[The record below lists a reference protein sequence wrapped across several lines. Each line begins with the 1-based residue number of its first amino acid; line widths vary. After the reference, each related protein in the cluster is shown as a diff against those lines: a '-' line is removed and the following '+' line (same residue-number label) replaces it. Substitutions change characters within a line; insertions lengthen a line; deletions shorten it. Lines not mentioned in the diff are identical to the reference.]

1 MHDDT
6 PKRFNK
12 RPPLRETIMDMDRD
26 LLKMLARRCNILD
39 KMKARHGYLDPQ
51 EEKELRT
58 AWEKQATSMSR
69 DPRIIKQLFS
79 LLQELQF
86 SPKPEAGAAKDRQ
99 GFNLAPSQKPMDV
112 KMQAPLACRRSRL
125 FLALAAVSGS
135 TCRMH
140 PTLLNDATIQCIK
153 MFNQCATSLAWE
165 EDGTV
170 LSRQGGGLSLPDKV
184 IFVGDDLLNFYLLLG
199 HYVGKVTR
207 AKFSGESS
215 LKLKDMAT
223 LRQFLPQLGARLSHA
238 IPKSTGFP
246 VRVECSGILPDTITI
261 PANLDADAV
270 TGFFMAA
277 PFWEKPVT
285 FDLSAYDKQQ
295 AAQIIE
301 EAFSVLLE
309 SGAKVRQEGA
319 LVHFKPSA
327 IVTPAAPQVGMDLS
341 LVPYILAWPFA
352 ASQPTSL
359 GGRVE
364 LEGVWPKCPISK
376 RLGATLAQCGLY
388 IELNASSVV
397 AKAGGAP
404 TEKSIDM
411 SAIWDDGEVDM
422 RFLPLVVACTLIP
435 AFHGQKQCRIPQSI
449 LEAAPESVIQ
459 FLQHFNFEIIEDGI
473 LKHRVP
479 IPKKVPVYDEPREYA
494 RFDRGEESGHN
505 ERDHDGRDHDE
516 RDHDERSYDSRSYDN
531 RSYDER
537 SSGDNSHGERAA
549 DSGSARGSYGA
560 PYGASYAPEP
570 RYVIQDDGPAIWTAP
585 NPAWAMAFALC
596 AFARQHIKLANPGI
610 MTSLYPHFWQ
620 VYNALPCPADVKPK
634 VTEPEHDKPVRRRI
648 IAADQDGTGSGDSN
662 N

>member
-6 PKRFNK
+6 TKRFNK
-12 RPPLRETIMDMDRD
+12 RPPLRETIMEMDRD
-26 LLKMLARRCNILD
+26 LLKMLARRCNILE
-39 KMKARHGYLDPQ
+39 KMKARNGYLDPK

-58 AWEKQATSMSR
+58 AWEKQSTSMSR

-86 SPKPEAGAAKDRQ
+86 SPKPVAGETKERQ

-112 KMQAPLACRRSRL
+112 KMQAPLACRRTRL

-135 TCRMH
+135 ACRMH
-140 PTLLNDATIQCIK
+140 PTLLNDATIQCVK

-170 LSRQGGGLSLPDKV
+170 LARQGGGLSLPDKV

-215 LKLKDMAT
+215 LKLKDMSI

-246 VRVECSGILPDTITI
+246 LRIECSGILPDTIII
-261 PANLDADAV
+261 PANLDADAI
-270 TGFFMAA
+270 TGLIMAA
-277 PFWEKPVT
+277 PFWDKAVS
-285 FDLSAYDKQQ
+285 FDLSAYDKQH
-295 AAQIIE
+295 AENIAE
-301 EAFSVLLE
+301 EALSTLIAC
-309 SGAKVRQEGA
+309 GAKVRQEGS
-319 LVHFKPSA
+319 LLHFTPST
-327 IVTPAAPQVGMDLS
+327 ISTPPSPQVGMDLS
-341 LVPYILAWPFA
+341 LAPYILAWPFA

-364 LEGVWPKCPISK
+364 LEGIWPKCALSQ

-388 IELNASSVV
+388 IELNASSVI
-397 AKAGGAP
+397 AKASGAP

-411 SAIWDDGEVDM
+411 SAIWDDGEVDL

-435 AFHGQKQCRIPQSI
+435 AFHGQKHCRLPQSI

-459 FLQHFNFEIIEDGI
+459 FLQHFDFEIIEDGI

-479 IPKKVPVYDEPREYA
+479 IPKKVPVYDEPREHT
-494 RFDRGEESGHN
+494 RFDG
-505 ERDHDGRDHDE
+505 DE
-516 RDHDERSYDSRSYDN
+516 DDSYDN
-531 RSYDER
+531 EPYER
-537 SSGDNSHGERAA
+537 
-549 DSGSARGSYGA
+549 
-560 PYGASYAPEP
+560 PEP
-570 RYVIQDDGPAIWTAP
+570 RYVIQDEGPAIWTAP
-585 NPAWAMAFALC
+585 SPAWAMAFALC
-596 AFARQHIKLANPGI
+596 AFARQHVKLSNPGI

-648 IAADQDGTGSGDSN
+648 IAADQDGTGSGDN
-662 N
+662 TH